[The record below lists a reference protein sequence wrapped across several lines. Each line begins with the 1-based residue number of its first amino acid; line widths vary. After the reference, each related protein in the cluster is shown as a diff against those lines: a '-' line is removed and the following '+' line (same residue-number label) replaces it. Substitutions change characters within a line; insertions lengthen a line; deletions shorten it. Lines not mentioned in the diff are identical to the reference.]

1 MPATI
6 SYSLLLLKRT
16 AIVSSMAPVA
26 PTRMIL
32 IIERLVSLVHIQ
44 KSLLS
49 QCLLDL
55 REVSYNYHK
64 CLEVSSLLL
73 QKLDLINLTT
83 STSLEES
90 TLCQYLLEKSI
101 SRVNLRCKVLRMQ

>member
-6 SYSLLLLKRT
+6 SYSLLSLKSSAT
-16 AIVSSMAPVA
+16 VSSMTPVA

-32 IIERLVSLVHIQ
+32 ILGHLVSLVHIQ

-55 REVSYNYHK
+55 GEVSYNYHK

-90 TLCQYLLEKSI
+90 TLCQFLLEKSI
-101 SRVNLRCKVLRMQ
+101 LKANRRCKVLRMQ